1 MATKKYYRVP
11 GCPMA
16 LSLATH
22 PGELT
27 VDDVQENI
35 VRALENS
42 QEQAKREQS
51 EGYKGDCWV
60 WNLEHNYLRGDQGYL
75 PWSMQ
80 TIERGP
86 TEEDWKR
93 AEDESEMWTMAARL
107 TGEPGNYVMDP
118 AEEEKGG
125 FLKQAAGVGEAL
137 EEIGD
142 PEDAA
147 ELEEV
152 LSMTIDQM
160 TEAFP

>member
-27 VDDVQENI
+27 VEDVQENI
-35 VRALENS
+35 VRALENTRAES
-42 QEQAKREQS
+42 QGR
-51 EGYKGDCWV
+51 KGLCWV
-60 WNLEHNYLRGDQGYL
+60 HELEANYLRGDQGIL

-86 TEEDWKR
+86 TEEDWER
-93 AEDESEMWTMAARL
+93 SEDETEMWTMASRL

-118 AEEEKGG
+118 ADEEKGG

-137 EEIGD
+137 EEIAD
-142 PEDAA
+142 PEDVA

-160 TEAFP
+160 MEAFP